1 MFMRT
6 LFRPRAF
13 QISAL
18 TVVAICALSFQEG
31 RAQQIKNMDGSLSV
45 IGTFTNSTSGNG
57 LTDNPSRTIG
67 ALGQF
72 RQAFRPWLG
81 YEVNYSY
88 ARYAEFFSNLP
99 FSVQNNVHEVTVA
112 YFVHAPMI
120 LGMQPF
126 AAAGLGALI
135 FLPTT
140 TGGQYY
146 PKQTRV
152 PLFYEFGLNH
162 PLFTSHFGVRVQLRG
177 LEYKTPNFGSQR
189 ITINARRETIEPSV
203 GVYVHF

>member
-1 MFMRT
+1 MSMRT
-6 LFRPRAF
+6 LVRPRAF

-18 TVVAICALSFQEG
+18 TVVALCALSFQDG

-45 IGTFTNSTSGNG
+45 IGTFTSSTSGNG
-57 LTDNPSRTIG
+57 ISDSPSRTLG
-67 ALGQF
+67 ALAQF
-72 RQAFRPWLG
+72 RQVFRPWLG

-112 YFVHAPMI
+112 YFVHAPTI

-126 AAAGLGALI
+126 AAAGLGTMV

-146 PKQTRV
+146 PQQFRL
-152 PLFYEFGLNH
+152 PLLYEFGLNH
-162 PLFTSHFGVRVQLRG
+162 PLFTSHLGVRLQIRG
-177 LEYKTPNFGSQR
+177 LDYKTPNFGSQR
-189 ITINARRETIEPSV
+189 ITINARRQTLEPAV